1 MEKFIKIAESINN
14 LSVFNAYE
22 IARLDIQLVA
32 SGEQFHYQFHA
43 FLTLQGREGEST
55 FDFHIYP
62 DGHFEE
68 VE

>member
-1 MEKFIKIAESINN
+1 MEKFIKIAESISN

-22 IARLDIQLVA
+22 IARLDIHLVA
-32 SGEQFHYQFHA
+32 TDYQFHA
-43 FLTLQGREGEST
+43 FLTLQGTEGEST

-62 DGHFEE
+62 DGSFEE